1 VNVSASDALSSLVR
15 YVRVDG
21 GVWEVVDATNR
32 TTYVLG
38 DGPHTIECWSVDAA
52 GNAQPPPLSNV
63 SFVVDTVTPEMTVA
77 VSGSVLASQGCFSLP
92 DSPTPVCNSSEAMS
106 FPVSCVESANASRSP
121 CEIQWQME
129 TLALSSTGG
138 SCAAGGGSGNSGGV
152 WQRHGGGVLFP
163 NPSRDGKYLLTWR
176 VVDGAGNIGEQ
187 RSLEFWRDTIRPPKE
202 PTLLSTP
209 DKTVYATSAQF
220 EMQVKGDTS
229 PGRLSFVYLLSRG
242 VVADPLASAP
252 LPEPTNDDIVQLVLT
267 NLAVD
272 TSYSITIWTQDQAGL
287 RSSKATVFDW
297 YVASVAP
304 IVRVDWRPAAISALR
319 TPRFVFVATW
329 GENAKK
335 TGVVPEA
342 SFQVSLVGVNSPHS
356 PCEEAGSRS
365 NCTSW
370 CNGTS
375 CEYMPLLDR
384 PAAYTLQVQAVLYSK
399 AGDITTVLW
408 EYKRCLSTEYA
419 VLTNGDSIVCKPCP
433 EGGDCSTSDVSE
445 VIELNEVV
453 AQQGWWASEESSG
466 AKFYKCAIPE
476 SCLAGNSSRAQCAP
490 GYSHVACSVCSLGY
504 FEQFGK
510 CVPCPATAATSY
522 VTLVGAA
529 VVIIAIVGLLF
540 KIRELLPMDLL
551 KIGVTMAQIIA
562 SANSAYE
569 IPWPKE
575 FTSYL
580 DNMKIFLVRIASVR
594 FP

>member
-1 VNVSASDALSSLVR
+1 
-15 YVRVDG
+15 
-21 GVWEVVDATNR
+21 
-32 TTYVLG
+32 
-38 DGPHTIECWSVDAA
+38 
-52 GNAQPPPLSNV
+52 
-63 SFVVDTVTPEMTVA
+63 
-77 VSGSVLASQGCFSLP
+77 
-92 DSPTPVCNSSEAMS
+92 
-106 FPVSCVESANASRSP
+106 
-121 CEIQWQME
+121 ME

-138 SCAAGGGSGNSGGV
+138 SCAAGGGGGGGGV
-152 WQRHGGGVLFP
+152 WQHHGGGVLLP
-163 NPSRDGKYLLTWR
+163 NPSRDGKYLLSWR
-176 VVDGAGNIGEQ
+176 VVDAAGNIGEQ

-242 VVADPLASAP
+242 VVADPLATAP
-252 LPEPTNDDIVQLVLT
+252 LPEPTNDDVVQLVLT

-272 TSYSITIWTQDQAGL
+272 TSYSITIWTQDQAGR
-287 RSSKATVFDW
+287 RSLKATVFDW

-304 IVRVDWRPAAISALR
+304 IVRVDWRPAAVSSLR
-319 TPRFVFVATW
+319 VPRFMFVAVW

-342 SFQVSLVGVNSPHS
+342 SFLVSLVGVNSPHS
-356 PCEEAGSRS
+356 PCEEAGARP
-365 NCTSW
+365 NCSSW

-375 CEYMPLLDR
+375 CEYTPQLDR

-419 VLTNGDSIVCKPCP
+419 VLTDGDSIVCKPCP

-453 AQQGWWASEESSG
+453 AQQGWWASESSSG
-466 AKFYKCAIPE
+466 AKFYSCPVKDA
-476 SCLAGNSSRAQCAP
+476 CLAGNGSRALCAP
-490 GYSHVACSVCSLGY
+490 GYSHVACSVCALGY

-510 CVPCPATAATSY
+510 CVACPATQATSY
-522 VTLVGAA
+522 ATLFGLSF
-529 VVIIAIVGLLF
+529 VIIVIVGILF
-540 KIRELLPMDLL
+540 KIRELLPLDVL
-551 KIGVTMAQIIA
+551 KIGVSMAQIIG

-569 IPWPKE
+569 IPWPQQ
-575 FTSYL
+575 FSSFL
-580 DNMKIFLVRIASVR
+580 DNLKIFLVSCSRPVPRNLQCVPCAMLLTARALMAVLLL
-594 FP
+594 FL